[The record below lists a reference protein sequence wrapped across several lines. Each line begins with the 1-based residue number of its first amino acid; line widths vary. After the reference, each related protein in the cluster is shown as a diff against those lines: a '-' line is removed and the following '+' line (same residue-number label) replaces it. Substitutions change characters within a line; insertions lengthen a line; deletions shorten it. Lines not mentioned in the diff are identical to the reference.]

1 MEIISSIFSWI
12 FRKRIHQIELFL
24 RYPHNVQR
32 ELLNNLLQTAKNT
45 EWGKRYGFADIRSYE
60 QFSQRLPVQEYEGF
74 KKDIIRLKHGE
85 QNILWPT
92 EIKWFAKSSGTTNDR
107 SKFIPV
113 SREALEECHFKA
125 GKDMLAIYFN
135 NVPESRLFNGRHLV
149 IGGSHCINQFSSDSY
164 YGDLS
169 SILIENLPFWVEFK
183 RTPGKTVALMNE
195 WEHKIEQMAVE
206 TSKKNVTNISGIPSW
221 TLVLL
226 KRILEITGKSHI
238 TEVWPNLELFVHGGV
253 SFAPYRDQF
262 KALIPK
268 EDMRYMETYNASEGF
283 FGIQDELNI
292 SDLLLMLD
300 YGIFYEFIP
309 LDGTD
314 ERIIPLSE
322 VKTGINYAM
331 VITTNAGLW
340 RYKIGDTVRFTSV
353 NPYRIRVSGRVKH
366 FINAFGEE
374 LMVDNAEQGL
384 NIACRKTGA
393 RIRDY
398 TAGPVYMGDKNS
410 GCHEWLIEFE
420 QQPESPEYFTEVLD
434 NALKSLN
441 SDYEAKRYKDIALT
455 KPKVHIM
462 PAGTFYN
469 WLKHKNK
476 LGGQNKVPRLAN
488 NRHYLDEILRFAGQE
503 NGQTHTA

>member
-1 MEIISSIFSWI
+1 
-12 FRKRIHQIELFL
+12 
-24 RYPHNVQR
+24 
-32 ELLNNLLQTAKNT
+32 
-45 EWGKRYGFADIRSYE
+45 
-60 QFSQRLPVQEYEGF
+60 
-74 KKDIIRLKHGE
+74 
-85 QNILWPT
+85 
-92 EIKWFAKSSGTTNDR
+92 
-107 SKFIPV
+107 
-113 SREALEECHFKA
+113 
-125 GKDMLAIYFN
+125 
-135 NVPESRLFNGRHLV
+135 
-149 IGGSHCINQFSSDSY
+149 
-164 YGDLS
+164 
-169 SILIENLPFWVEFK
+169 
-183 RTPGKTVALMNE
+183 
-195 WEHKIEQMAVE
+195 
-206 TSKKNVTNISGIPSW
+206 
-221 TLVLL
+221 
-226 KRILEITGKSHI
+226 
-238 TEVWPNLELFVHGGV
+238 
-253 SFAPYRDQF
+253 
-262 KALIPK
+262 
-268 EDMRYMETYNASEGF
+268 
-283 FGIQDELNI
+283 GIQDELNI

-410 GCHEWLIEFE
+410 GCHEWLIEFD